1 MNCAIRGLV
10 YRYHTHAPPLAT
22 VACVVARTISS
33 VVHCNI
39 FIRTMTEPFDPFSY
53 DEEDYDEPS
62 KAATDGTSKTTNTT
76 NKRRQQQPIGQGE
89 GEHIALSLEELPLQ
103 LSSSISAKK
112 RLPPRLNVKLSYHEE
127 VSSNSIEEKGK
138 SLGGSLSRLFVT
150 GKIMVST

>member
-1 MNCAIRGLV
+1 MPSVVSCL
-10 YRYHTHAPPLAT
+10 RYHTYAPLLAT
-22 VACVVARTISS
+22 AACVVARTISS
-33 VVHCNI
+33 VVHSNI

-89 GEHIALSLEELPLQ
+89 GEQALSLEELPLQ
-103 LSSSISAKK
+103 LSSSFSANK